1 MPITIYTESPFDFAK
16 HSTIGCGGFA
26 RMAYYPQTEQEAVYL
41 LSTLK
46 DGWVTVGNLSNVLPS
61 DEGTNRAVICTKKL
75 TEIREKTDGVFVSA
89 GVTSGA
95 LLRYMKDVG
104 YTGAEFFAG
113 IPCTLGGMLYMNG
126 GAGGKYVADIVKN
139 VRVIREGVAVDLPV
153 EECEYSYKHSVF
165 MCTDDFILGA
175 LLHLEKADKQT
186 ITEEISRWLAKRAH
200 LPKGRSM
207 GCVFKNPQGVFAG
220 ALIEGAGLKGAR
232 VGGAKV
238 SELHANFIINDKDA
252 TSEEIRVLIQ
262 KIKTAVYE
270 KYGVTLQEEIRYI
283 KE

>member
-1 MPITIYTESPFDFAK
+1 MYKEIYTEKPFNFTK
-16 HSTIGCGGFA
+16 RSTIGCGGFA
-26 RMAYYPQTEQEAVYL
+26 KEAYYPCDEEEALYL
-41 LSTLK
+41 LSTHPQY
-46 DGWVTVGNLSNVLPS
+46 VAVGNLSNVLPS
-61 DEGTNRAVICTKKL
+61 DEDTHRVVICTKKL
-75 TEIREKTDGVFVSA
+75 TEIRERTDGVFVSA

-95 LLRYMKDVG
+95 LLRYMKGVG

-126 GAGGKYVADIVKN
+126 GAGGKYVADIVKT
-139 VRVIREGVAVDLPV
+139 VRVIREGVARDLPV

-165 MCTDDFILGA
+165 MRTDDFILGA
-175 LLHLEKADKQT
+175 LLHLEKADKQA

-220 ALIEGAGLKGAR
+220 ALIEGAGFKGVR

-270 KYGVTLQEEIRYI
+270 KYGVRLEEEIRYI